1 MPYDAEL
8 FGHWWFE
15 GIWWIGRL
23 VRMFAQDDEI
33 EMTHCREYFQNN
45 GMPTQSIELPEGSW
59 GLKVAMQY
67 GLTKILLGPG
77 NTFMKLNR

>member
-1 MPYDAEL
+1 MKPSKRSYAVIRIRLANLGSEFRGYDAEL

-33 EMTHCREYFQNN
+33 EMTSCREYFQNN
-45 GMPTQSIELPEGSW
+45 GMPTNL
-59 GLKVAMQY
+59 
-67 GLTKILLGPG
+67 
-77 NTFMKLNR
+77 